1 MKNLLIVLALILGV
15 SIFYSCSKTEC
26 ETCAY
31 TFSWEDPTMIA
42 DVPSQ
47 LLPADT
53 EYCDEA
59 LTNHKEGWV
68 DVVINS
74 AECEICTYTFS
85 WVDVTDYEAD
95 DAAAT
100 VMNGAMDALNSSAS
114 GYLCGD
120 ALIDAKEAFSALES
134 TETSGAATMDNNGTP
149 DDTSDDIMTIPGW
162 VITMDCIA
170 SDPIDGYTVT
180 MSCVTSE

>member
-1 MKNLLIVLALILGV
+1 MKNLSIVIPLMLCV
-15 SIFYSCSKTEC
+15 SVFFSCSKKEC
-26 ETCAY
+26 EKCVYIFT
-31 TFSWEDPTMIA
+31 WEDPTMIT
-42 DVPSQ
+42 DVPSE

-53 EYCDEA
+53 VYCDEA

-74 AECEICTYTFS
+74 TECEICTYTFS
-85 WVDVTDYEAD
+85 WVDVIEYEAD
-95 DAAAT
+95 DAATIA
-100 VMNGAMDALNSSAS
+100 MNGAMDALNSSAS

-120 ALIDAKEAFSALES
+120 ALSDAKEAFSALDT

-149 DDTSDDIMTIPGW
+149 DDTSDDIITIPGW
-162 VITMDCIA
+162 LITMDCIA

-180 MSCVTSE
+180 MSCITSE

>member
-1 MKNLLIVLALILGV
+1 MKNLSIVIPLMLGV
-15 SIFYSCSKTEC
+15 SIFFSCSKKEC
-26 ETCAY
+26 ETCVY
-31 TFSWEDPTMIA
+31 TFSWEDPTMIT
-42 DVPSQ
+42 DVPSE
-47 LLPADT
+47 LLPADK

-74 AECEICTYTFS
+74 AECEICNYTFS

-95 DAAAT
+95 DAATAA
-100 VMNGAMDALNSSAS
+100 MNGAMDALNSSAS

-120 ALIDAKEAFSALES
+120 ALSNAKEAFSALDP

-149 DDTSDDIMTIPGW
+149 NDTSDDIMIIPGW
-162 VITMDCIA
+162 LITMDCVA

-180 MSCVTSE
+180 MNCVASE